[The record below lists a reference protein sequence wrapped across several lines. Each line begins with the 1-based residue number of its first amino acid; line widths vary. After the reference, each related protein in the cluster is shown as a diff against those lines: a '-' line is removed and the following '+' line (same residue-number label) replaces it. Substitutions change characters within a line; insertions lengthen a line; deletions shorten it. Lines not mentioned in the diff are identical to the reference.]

1 MSLYVLYVA
10 LCIMFDVTE
19 HTNKI
24 DISVGYVL
32 AALLPG
38 RLASVYDFFM
48 PHFFFEIY
56 YGSLTIS
63 LESTF

>member
-10 LCIMFDVTE
+10 LCIIFDVTE

-48 PHFFFEIY
+48 PQFFFAIY
-56 YGSLTIS
+56 YGCIYPTGDLND
-63 LESTF
+63 